1 MPEPDSSTVTT
12 TRATSRLAAVLVG
25 VVAPTTL
32 LVALAYYF
40 GWRREEAFA
49 GYFGV
54 DPALLELSTDE
65 YVLRSVDALF
75 APVVALLLV
84 AFCAL
89 AIHALLADRIESDY
103 AAPVVFFVGLAALA
117 VGLALAVGHPV
128 SSRAIYVQAL
138 GLGVGA
144 ALIVYALAHWRGL
157 RTTTSSL
164 TAMSFVAAGVVIV
177 SLFWATAEYA
187 DDRGL
192 QTARRLARNIDVSPQ
207 AVVYSKVDLGIDP
220 LGEGSGAVRRCA
232 AIQETQTRK
241 SAYRYRY
248 GGFRLL
254 AHSAGKYFVTPTHG
268 NGKPWDPAVSA
279 VFVLPD
285 DDTIR
290 IELLR
295 GRDYRAESR
304 ESTFAGA
311 QRTAFTC

>member
-12 TRATSRLAAVLVG
+12 TRATGRLVAVLVG
-25 VVAPTTL
+25 IVAPTTL

-54 DPALLELSTDE
+54 DPALLQLSTDE

-75 APVVALLLV
+75 VPVVALLLV

-103 AAPVVFFVGLAALA
+103 SAPVMFFVGLAALA

-128 SSRAIYVQAL
+128 SARAIYVQAL

-157 RTTTSSL
+157 QTTTSSL

-192 QTARRLARNIDVSPQ
+192 QTARRLARNIDASPQ

-220 LGEGSGAVRRCA
+220 MGVGSGAVRACA

-279 VFVLPD
+279 VFVFPD
-285 DDTIR
+285 DDNIR

-295 GRDYRAESR
+295 GTAYPEESR

-311 QRTAFTC
+311 QRPAFTC

>member
-1 MPEPDSSTVTT
+1 MPDPDSSDVTT
-12 TRATSRLAAVLVG
+12 TRATSRLVGVLVG

-40 GWRREEAFA
+40 GWRREVAFA
-49 GYFGV
+49 GYFGI
-54 DPALLELSTDE
+54 DPALLELSTDQ

-89 AIHALLADRIESDY
+89 AIHVLLGDRIESDY
-103 AAPVVFFVGLAALA
+103 AAPVVLVVGLAALA
-117 VGLALAVGHPV
+117 IGLALAVGHSV

-144 ALIVYALAHWRGL
+144 ALIVYALAHWR
-157 RTTTSSL
+157 RFQTTTSSL
-164 TAMSFVAAGVVIV
+164 TALSFVAAGVVII

-192 QTARRLARNIDVSPQ
+192 QTARRLARNIDASPQ
-207 AVVYSKVDLGIDP
+207 AMVYSKVDLGIDP
-220 LGEGSGAVRRCA
+220 LGPGSGATRNCQ
-232 AIQETQTRK
+232 AIQLTQKRK

-248 GGFRLL
+248 LGFRLL

-268 NGKPWDPAVSA
+268 RGDPWDPADSA

-285 DDTIR
+285 DNTIR
-290 IELLR
+290 VEFLR
-295 GRDYRAESR
+295 GTDYRDESG
-304 ESTFAGA
+304 ETTFAGS

>member
-12 TRATSRLAAVLVG
+12 TRATGRLAAVLVG

-103 AAPVVFFVGLAALA
+103 TAPVVFFVGLAALA

-157 RTTTSSL
+157 QTTTSSL

-220 LGEGSGAVRRCA
+220 RGDGSGAVRGCE
-232 AIQETQTRK
+232 AIKMTQTRK

-268 NGKPWDPAVSA
+268 KGKPWDPDVSA

>member
-54 DPALLELSTDE
+54 DPALLQLSTDE

-103 AAPVVFFVGLAALA
+103 SAPVMFFVGLAALA

-128 SSRAIYVQAL
+128 SARAIYVQAL

-157 RTTTSSL
+157 QTTTSSL
-164 TAMSFVAAGVVIV
+164 TAMSFVVAGVVIV

-192 QTARRLARNIDVSPQ
+192 QTARRLARNIDASPQ

-220 LGEGSGAVRRCA
+220 MGVGSGAVRACA

-285 DDTIR
+285 DDNIR

-295 GRDYRAESR
+295 GTAYPEESR

-311 QRTAFTC
+311 QRPAFTC

>member
-1 MPEPDSSTVTT
+1 MPDPDSSIVTT
-12 TRATSRLAAVLVG
+12 TRATGRLAAVLVG

-49 GYFGV
+49 GYFGI

-75 APVVALLLV
+75 APVVVLLLV

-103 AAPVVFFVGLAALA
+103 TAPVVFLVGLAALA

-128 SSRAIYVQAL
+128 SSRVIYVQAL

-144 ALIVYALAHWRGL
+144 ALIMYALAHWPGL
-157 RTTTSSL
+157 QTATSSL
-164 TAMSFVAAGVVIV
+164 AATSFVAAGVVIV

-207 AVVYSKVDLGIDP
+207 ALVYSKVDLGIDP
-220 LGEGSGAVRRCA
+220 LGMGSGAAGTCA
-232 AIQETQTRK
+232 AIQTTQTKK

-248 GGFRLL
+248 AGFRLL

-268 NGKPWDPAVSA
+268 NGEPWDPAVAA

-285 DDTIR
+285 DNTIR

-295 GRDYRAESR
+295 GTAYSEESR
-304 ESTFAGA
+304 ESTFAGS

>member
-1 MPEPDSSTVTT
+1 MPEPDRSDVTT
-12 TRATSRLAAVLVG
+12 TRATSRLVGVLVG

-40 GWRREEAFA
+40 GWRREVAFA
-49 GYFGV
+49 GYFGI
-54 DPALLELSTDE
+54 DPALLDLSTDQ

-75 APVVALLLV
+75 APIVALLLV

-89 AIHALLADRIESDY
+89 AIHVLLGDRVDSDY
-103 AAPVVFFVGLAALA
+103 AAPVLLVVGLVALA
-117 VGLALAVGHPV
+117 IGLALAVGHPV

-144 ALIVYALAHWRGL
+144 ALIVYALAHWR
-157 RTTTSSL
+157 RFKTTTSSL
-164 TAMSFVAAGVVIV
+164 TALSFVAAAVVIV

-192 QTARRLARNIDVSPQ
+192 QTARRLARNIDANPQ
-207 AVVYSKVDLGIDP
+207 ALVYSKVDLGIDP
-220 LGEGSGAVRRCA
+220 QGPGSGSADSCN
-232 AIQETQTRK
+232 AIQMTQRRK
-241 SAYRYRY
+241 AAYRYQY
-248 GGFRLL
+248 LGFRFL
-254 AHSAGKYFVTPTHG
+254 AHSAGKYFLTPTHG
-268 NGKPWDPAVSA
+268 RGDPWDPADAA

-295 GRDYRAESR
+295 GRDYSEESR
-304 ESTFAGA
+304 ESTFAGLPP
-311 QRTAFTC
+311 TFTC

>member
-1 MPEPDSSTVTT
+1 MPEPDSSIVTT

-54 DPALLELSTDE
+54 DPALLQLSTDE

-84 AFCAL
+84 AFGAL
-89 AIHALLADRIESDY
+89 AIHVLLADRIESDY
-103 AAPVVFFVGLAALA
+103 TAPVVFFVGLAALA

-128 SSRAIYVQAL
+128 SSRVIYVQAL

-157 RTTTSSL
+157 QTASSSL
-164 TAMSFVAAGVVIV
+164 TAMSFVAAGVVVV

-192 QTARRLARNIDVSPQ
+192 QAARRLGRTIDVSPQ
-207 AVVYSKVDLGIDP
+207 AVIYSKVDLGIDP
-220 LGEGSGAVRRCA
+220 MGEGSGVVRDCP
-232 AIQETQTRK
+232 AIKATQTRK
-241 SAYRYRY
+241 AAYRYRY
-248 GGFRLL
+248 GGFRFL
-254 AHSAGKYFVTPTHG
+254 AHSAGKYFLTPTHG
-268 NGKPWDPAVSA
+268 DGKPWDPAASA

-295 GRDYRAESR
+295 GIGYRAESR
-304 ESTFAGA
+304 ESTFAGGSLP
-311 QRTAFTC
+311 FTC

>member
-1 MPEPDSSTVTT
+1 MPEPDSSIVTT
-12 TRATSRLAAVLVG
+12 TRATGRLAGVLVG

-49 GYFGV
+49 GYFGI
-54 DPALLELSTDE
+54 DPALLELSTDQ

-89 AIHALLADRIESDY
+89 AIHGLLADRIESDY
-103 AAPVVFFVGLAALA
+103 TAPVLLVVGLAALA
-117 VGLALAVGHPV
+117 VGLALAIGHPV
-128 SSRAIYVQAL
+128 SSRAIYLQAL

-144 ALIVYALAHWRGL
+144 ALIVYALAHRRGL
-157 RTTTSSL
+157 QTATSSL

-207 AVVYSKVDLGIDP
+207 AVVYSKVNLGIDP
-220 LGEGSGAVRRCA
+220 LGVGSGAVGSCA
-232 AIQETQTRK
+232 AIQATQTRK

-248 GGFRLL
+248 AGFRLL
-254 AHSAGKYFVTPTHG
+254 AHSAGKYFVTPSHG
-268 NGKPWDPAVSA
+268 NGEPWDPAVAA

-290 IELLR
+290 IEFLR
-295 GRDYRAESR
+295 GTDYQEESR